1 MRSPSSLVVSIAV
14 AVLLACGDDDRSGT
28 TGPEPCHVQAV
39 YEQAA
44 LEGVSEQ
51 DVRAAVLDAAE
62 RLAKGEGAEELQAAL
77 RTLHGTA
84 GAQGVDGVCRA
95 IRAAREE
102 LAAQEETAESRPD
115 VAAIELVLGVA
126 ETYYARAR

>member
-1 MRSPSSLVVSIAV
+1 MMVVG
-14 AVLLACGDDDRSGT
+14 LLACGDDDRSGA

-39 YEQAA
+39 YAQAA

-51 DVRAAVLDAAE
+51 DVRAAVLDAAD
-62 RLAKGEGAEELQAAL
+62 RLAKGEGAAKLQAAL
-77 RTLHGTA
+77 RSLHGAA
-84 GAQGVDGVCRA
+84 GVQGVDGVCRA

-102 LAAQEETAESRPD
+102 LAAQGEAGERRAD
-115 VAAIELVLGVA
+115 LAAIELVLGVA